1 MNQVCILLTIFLIC
15 YNNYCVLAGG
25 IGFNTSDIKNG
36 NCVIATPADLVKT
49 EHVHKTGIPFMTRS
63 ATSEWLG
70 NKKIYCLQVMNQKPS
85 SDGSTVSITSGGV
98 GYNFVKL
105 AMKSTKGHGLDYN
118 IQIYAKLYF

>member
-63 ATSEWLG
+63 ATVSSLYFVFLYFLFRILI
-70 NKKIYCLQVMNQKPS
+70 NIFFYCLQINTITICSLENNSKS
-85 SDGSTVSITSGGV
+85 SIIVNVYDMQPDLI
-98 GYNFVKL
+98 KL
-105 AMKSTKGHGLDYN
+105 
-118 IQIYAKLYF
+118 I